1 MEWTIHAVRSVSRK
15 FPLSICSPLCHS
27 WFNTGCVLITSS
39 TLVCSICYIEAERW
53 LCKNYFVHN
62 LLSLEFSQSVI
73 YKQMLHFMSPLHP
86 SFSWRFVF
94 NSIWDL
100 ATDHKKHNTTLQQSY
115 NYQLIEH
122 ISATDKIKSNFLLSH
137 KTPTAKTKPVH

>member
-1 MEWTIHAVRSVSRK
+1 LFCMEWTIHAVSSVSRK
-15 FPLSICSPLCHS
+15 FSLSISSSLCHS
-27 WFNTGCVLITSS
+27 WFNTGFVLIISS

-53 LCKNYFVHN
+53 FCILHWSLWPSQKKYFVHN

-73 YKQMLHFMSPLHP
+73 YKQMLHFTSPLHP
-86 SFSWRFVF
+86 SLSQRFVF

-122 ISATDKIKSNFLLSH
+122 ISATDQIKFSSL
-137 KTPTAKTKPVH
+137 P